1 MKKLAIII
9 VNYNVCYF
17 LEQALKSVQ
26 KAIVDIDAEVFV
38 VDNNSID
45 NSVALVKEKFPS
57 VKLIENKENVGF
69 SKANNQAIHASNA
82 EYVLLLNPD
91 TVVERNTFEKCIEF
105 MDNHPDAGGLGVKM
119 VDGKGQFLPE
129 SKRGLPTPSVAF
141 YKISGLSTLF
151 PKSKTFGQ
159 YHLGYL
165 SNDETHQI
173 DVLSGAFMLMRQETL
188 DKTGLLDEDYFMYG
202 EDIDLSYRITQAGY
216 KNYYFPHARIIHY
229 KGESTKKTSINYV
242 FIFYRAM
249 IIFAQKHF
257 SNQNAKLF
265 SGIINAAI
273 YAKASF
279 DITINFI
286 KNLLPT
292 AFSAGTIWGLMVL
305 TSHYWETSYKPTD
318 QNFPPEYFSI
328 IIPSYIIVWL
338 MSNYFNGGNDKPTSV
353 YKIIRGALVGGLII
367 SAVSNYVDVYRYS
380 KTLILI
386 GSALSTLVITL
397 QHLFLH
403 YLEYNNFNFSTDKT
417 KRIAVVGTENEFSRV
432 KSILEKLKLNVQ
444 PIGFISI
451 NKISQSVEGH
461 IGNISQVD
469 DIISLHKVDEVI
481 FCSKDIDTQ
490 AIISIMSESSNKLV
504 DFKII
509 PEQSDYIIGSNSKD
523 QQGDLYTI
531 EIKLNISKNSCQRN
545 KRVLDI
551 AFSLGCLLLL
561 PIGILFI
568 KAKKA
573 YLQNIFSVL
582 FGKKTWVGFSEYK
595 DSSLPK
601 IKKGIIS
608 PAIKLEDHENNIQIK
623 RQLDLLYAKDYQVA
637 DDFKLLVKFFPHLGH
652 NTENVA

>member
-26 KAIVDIDAEVFV
+26 KAIKNVDAEVFV

-57 VKLIENKENVGF
+57 VTLIENKDNVGF
-69 SKANNQAIHASNA
+69 SKANNQAIRLANA

-91 TVVERNTFEKCIEF
+91 TVVEKNTFEKCVEF
-105 MDNHPDAGGLGVKM
+105 MDAHPEAGGLGVKM
-119 VDGKGQFLPE
+119 VDGKGEFLPE
-129 SKRGLPTPSVAF
+129 SKRALPTPSVAF
-141 YKISGLSTLF
+141 YKISGLSSIF
-151 PKSKTFGQ
+151 PRSKTFGK

-165 SNDETHQI
+165 SNDETHEI
-173 DVLSGAFMLMRQETL
+173 DVLSGAFMLMRQKAL

-202 EDIDLSYRITQAGY
+202 EDIDLSYRITKSGY

-257 SNQNAKLF
+257 SNKNATLF
-265 SGIINAAI
+265 SGIINVAI

-286 KNLLPT
+286 KGFITT
-292 AFSAGTIWGLMVL
+292 AINAGIIWGLM
-305 TSHYWETSYKPTD
+305 TMISHFWETSYKPTD
-318 QNFPPEYFSI
+318 QNFPPEYFTL
-328 IIPSYIIVWL
+328 IIPSYIMIWL

-353 YKIIRGALVGGLII
+353 YKIMRGALIGGLII
-367 SAVSNYVDVYRYS
+367 SAVSNYIDLYRYS

-386 GSALSTLVITL
+386 GSVISALVITL
-397 QHLFLH
+397 QHFIVH
-403 YLEYNNFNFSTDKT
+403 YLEYKTFSFSTDKT
-417 KRIAVVGTENEFSRV
+417 KKIAVVGTQGEFNRV
-432 KSILEKLKLNVQ
+432 KGLLEKLKLNVL

-451 NKISQSVEGH
+451 DKMTQVVDGQIGHISQ
-461 IGNISQVD
+461 ID
-469 DIISLHKVDEVI
+469 DIIELHNVDEVI

-490 AIISIMSESSNKLV
+490 SIISVMSESSNKLI

-531 EIKLNISKNSCQRN
+531 EIKLNINKNSCQRN

-551 AFSLGCLLLL
+551 SFSLCCLVSL
-561 PIGILFI
+561 PIGILFV
-568 KAKKA
+568 KNRKS

-582 FGKKTWVGFSEYK
+582 SGKKTWIGFSEHK

-608 PAIKLEDHENNIQIK
+608 PAIRLENHENNIQIK

-637 DDFKLLVKFFPHLGH
+637 DDLKLLIKFFSQLGR
-652 NTENVA
+652 NTENVV